1 MSLLGAALAALLVA
15 FIGLGLATA
24 LPWAFTL
31 WAFTASGPSRL
42 RGAGV
47 RASATGTL
55 LGPGT
60 TAASPRTWT

>member
-15 FIGLGLATA
+15 FIGLRLATA
-24 LPWAFTL
+24 LPWAFTF
-31 WAFTASGPSRL
+31 WTFTASRASRL

-47 RASATGTL
+47 RASATRTL

-60 TAASPRTWT
+60 TSASPRTWT